1 VQEGR
6 TRDPSLSARDP
17 SLSARDPSLGARDP
31 SLGARDPS
39 LDQDT
44 AGHTLLR
51 KTSGSSVLPAI
62 ELCGITKRFGP
73 VDVLSDVD
81 LSLYPGRVHSLA
93 GENGAGKSTLV
104 KILGGIYRPDNGRI
118 LRDGIETVITDAADA
133 RRQGIAVIHQHP
145 AVFPDLSVAENVFVG
160 RQPRAMSGIDWPA
173 MRRRAQELLAGLQI
187 DIDSGLPVKMLS
199 IAERQAVEIAKALSI
214 DAKVLVMDEPTSTI
228 SRREVDRLFEIVE
241 RLKAQ
246 GVAILFIS
254 HFIDEI
260 LGLGDEVTILR
271 SGKRVMTGPTADL
284 TPAQTVRQMIGTE
297 PSAFFPKE
305 ETRIG
310 APVVSVHG
318 LSGAGF
324 VKDVTFEVRAGE
336 ILGFFGLVGA
346 GRSEVA
352 QMLFGITP
360 PDQGEIRLNDQV
372 VRLRSSKDAMR
383 LGISLVPED
392 RHQQGLVLPFPIR
405 ANETLPILRQ
415 LSNTLGL
422 VDRAKENEIAEKFT
436 AQMRVIAQGVE
447 QLTSTLSGGNQQKVL
462 IGKWLIPAP
471 EVLILDQ
478 PTRGVDVGAKAE
490 IHRIISHLAAQG
502 LAVILISDDAQ
513 EVIGMADRILVFRG
527 GRIVAESGRASFD
540 REAMLLAAAQ
550 AAREEA
556 EGVVSGEDATDD
568 DRERGRGRERVVGG
582 RGWVRQVMRIRELGL
597 VAALLLIGLGI
608 TLREPRFLDGANLEQ
623 VALSAT
629 LVCIVSLGEALVI
642 IARQIDL
649 SVGAIVAASAFVA
662 ADWLQQHP
670 DGSILFVFLIGCLV
684 GGALGAFNA
693 LLVTGFRIP
702 AIVATLGTLAM
713 YRGGVIVLA
722 GGRQISATVL
732 PDSYGFI
739 ARAHFAGLPILVWL
753 AVLLTIGFGLAA
765 RYTRIGRNFYALG
778 SNQESAKF
786 AGISEQRHI
795 ALLFVVSGLLCGL
808 VGVLWGARFGTVDA
822 VIAPELHFQ
831 AISAAVVGGVSI
843 FGGSGSVYGAA
854 LGAVIFAVLQ
864 NGIQLL
870 GINRFWLQAVL
881 GAAIVVTVL
890 FYSQL
895 AKRAEGIERRSR
907 FTGHLQSQFRR

>member
-1 VQEGR
+1 VREGS
-6 TRDPSLSARDP
+6 TE
-17 SLSARDPSLGARDP
+17 
-31 SLGARDPS
+31 
-39 LDQDT
+39 T
-44 AGHTLLR
+44 AGDTLLR
-51 KTSGSSVLPAI
+51 KGTGSSVVPAI
-62 ELCGITKRFGP
+62 ELRGITKRFGP
-73 VDVLSDVD
+73 VDVLSNVD

-104 KILGGIYRPDNGRI
+104 KILGGIHRPDVGSI
-118 LRDGIETVITDAADA
+118 LRDGAETTITDAADA

-160 RQPRAMSGIDWPA
+160 RQPRGITGIDWTA
-173 MRRRAQELLAGLQI
+173 MTRRARELLAGLQI
-187 DIDSGLPVKMLS
+187 DIDPGLPVKLLS
-199 IAERQAVEIAKALSI
+199 IAERQTVEIAKALSI

-228 SRREVDRLFEIVE
+228 SSREVHRLFEMVQ
-241 RLKAQ
+241 RLKEK

-271 SGKRVMTGPTADL
+271 SGKRVMTGPTAGL
-284 TPAQTVRQMIGTE
+284 TAAETVRQMIGTE

-305 ETRIG
+305 EARIG
-310 APVVSVHG
+310 EPVVSVSD

-324 VKDVTFEVRAGE
+324 VEDVSFEVRSGE

-352 QMLFGITP
+352 GMLFGLTR
-360 PDQGEIRLNDQV
+360 PDQGEIRLNGQI
-372 VRLRSSKDAMR
+372 VRLRSSRDATR

-405 ANETLPILRQ
+405 ANETLPILRR
-415 LSNTLGL
+415 LSNGLGL
-422 VDRAKENEIAEKFT
+422 VDQGKENEIAQRFT
-436 AQMRVIAQGVE
+436 GQMRVVASGIE

-462 IGKWLIPAP
+462 LGKWLIPAP
-471 EVLILDQ
+471 RVLILDQ

-490 IHRIISHLAAQG
+490 IHRIISNLATQG

-527 GRIVAESGRASFD
+527 GHIVAESGRASFD

-550 AAREEA
+550 AAKETESADGADFGTERED
-556 EGVVSGEDATDD
+556 GDEDKSTD
-568 DRERGRGRERVVGG
+568 RGRGARRVRG
-582 RGWVRQVMRIRELGL
+582 RDVEAGWVSKLMRVRELGL
-597 VAALLLIGLGI
+597 IVALLLIGLGI
-608 TLREPRFLDGANLEQ
+608 TVREPRFLDGANLEQ

-629 LVCIVSLGEALVI
+629 LVCIVALGEALVI

-649 SVGAIVAASAFVA
+649 SIGAMVATCAFVA
-662 ADWLQQHP
+662 ADWLQQNP
-670 DGSILFVFLIGCLV
+670 NGSILVVFLIGGLV

-732 PDSYGFI
+732 PDSYGAI
-739 ARAHFAGLPILVWL
+739 ARAHFAGVPALVWL
-753 AVLLTIGFGLAA
+753 ALLLTIGFGLVA
-765 RYTRIGRNFYALG
+765 RFTRVGRNIYALG

-786 AGISEQRHI
+786 AGINDGRHI
-795 ALLFVVSGLLCGL
+795 ALLFVLSGLLCGL

-831 AISAAVVGGVSI
+831 AISAVVVGGVSI

-854 LGAVIFAVLQ
+854 LGAIIFAVLQ

-881 GAAIVVTVL
+881 GAAIVATVL

-895 AKRAEGIERRSR
+895 ARRAEGVERRSR
-907 FTGHLQSQFRR
+907 LSGHLRRQFRR

>member
-1 VQEGR
+1 MREGC
-6 TRDPSLSARDP
+6 T
-17 SLSARDPSLGARDP
+17 
-31 SLGARDPS
+31 
-39 LDQDT
+39 DT
-44 AGHTLLR
+44 AGDTLLR
-51 KTSGSSVLPAI
+51 KAMGSAVVPAI
-62 ELCGITKRFGP
+62 ELSGITKRFGP
-73 VDVLSDVD
+73 VDVLSNVD

-104 KILGGIYRPDNGRI
+104 KILGGIYQPDAGRI
-118 LRDGIETVITDAADA
+118 LRDGAETTITDAADA

-160 RQPRAMSGIDWPA
+160 RQPRGVSGIDWTA
-173 MRRRAQELLAGLQI
+173 MTRRAQELLSQLQI
-187 DIDSGLPVKMLS
+187 DIDPGVPVKLLS

-228 SRREVDRLFEIVE
+228 SSREVDRLFEIVE
-241 RLKAQ
+241 HLKAQ

-284 TPAQTVRQMIGTE
+284 TPAQTVRHMIGTE

-305 ETRIG
+305 EARIG
-310 APVVSVHG
+310 EPVVSVSG

-324 VKDVTFEVRAGE
+324 VQEVSFEVRAGE

-360 PDQGEIRLNDQV
+360 PDQGEIRLNNQV
-372 VRLRSSKDAMR
+372 VRLRSSRDAMR
-383 LGISLVPED
+383 RGISLVPED

-405 ANETLPILRQ
+405 ANETLPILRR
-415 LSNTLGL
+415 LANGLGL
-422 VDRAKENEIAEKFT
+422 VDRVKENAIAQRVTE
-436 AQMRVIAQGVE
+436 QMRVVASGVE
-447 QLTSTLSGGNQQKVL
+447 QATNTLSGGNQQKVL
-462 IGKWLIPAP
+462 IGKWLIPEP
-471 EVLILDQ
+471 RVLILDQ

-490 IHRIISHLAAQG
+490 IHRIISNLAAQG

-540 REAMLLAAAQ
+540 REEMLLEAAQ
-550 AAREEA
+550 AAREGGEEREA
-556 EGVVSGEDATDD
+556 EEGEDNRGRR
-568 DRERGRGRERVVGG
+568 RERSPAQ
-582 RGWVRQVMRIRELGL
+582 GWVSKLMRIRELGL
-597 VAALLLIGLGI
+597 VVALLLIGLGI
-608 TLREPRFLDGANLEQ
+608 TVREPRFLDGANLEQ

-629 LVCIVSLGEALVI
+629 LVCIVALGEALVI

-649 SVGAIVAASAFVA
+649 SVGAMVATSAFVA
-662 ADWLQQHP
+662 ADWLQQNP
-670 DGSILFVFLIGCLV
+670 NGSIWVVFLIGGLV
-684 GGALGAFNA
+684 GGLLGAFNA

-732 PDSYGFI
+732 PDSYGAI
-739 ARAHFAGLPILVWL
+739 ARAHFAGVPVLVWL
-753 AVLLTIGFGLAA
+753 ALGLTIGFGLAA
-765 RYTRIGRNFYALG
+765 RFTRIGRNIYALG

-786 AGISEQRHI
+786 AGINERGHV
-795 ALLFVVSGLLCGL
+795 ALLFVLSGVLCGL

-831 AISAAVVGGVSI
+831 AISAVVVGGVSI

-854 LGAVIFAVLQ
+854 LGAIIFAVLQ

-895 AKRAEGIERRSR
+895 AKRAEGVERRSR
-907 FTGHLQSQFRR
+907 LTGQRRRRFWR

>member
-1 VQEGR
+1 V
-6 TRDPSLSARDP
+6 
-17 SLSARDPSLGARDP
+17 
-31 SLGARDPS
+31 
-39 LDQDT
+39 
-44 AGHTLLR
+44 
-51 KTSGSSVLPAI
+51 VPAI

-73 VDVLSDVD
+73 VDVLSNVD

-104 KILGGIYRPDNGRI
+104 KILGGIHPPDGGRI
-118 LRDGIETVITDAADA
+118 LRDGAETTISDAADA

-160 RQPRAMSGIDWPA
+160 RQPRGVNGIDWTA
-173 MRRRAQELLAGLQI
+173 MTRRARELLSGLQI
-187 DIDSGLPVKMLS
+187 DIDPGLPVKLLS
-199 IAERQAVEIAKALSI
+199 IAERQTVEIAKALSI

-228 SRREVDRLFEIVE
+228 SSREVHRLFEIVE
-241 RLKAQ
+241 RLKDQ

-271 SGKRVMTGPTADL
+271 SGKRVMTGPTAGL
-284 TPAQTVRQMIGTE
+284 TAAETVRQMIGTE
-297 PSAFFPKE
+297 PSAFFPKQ

-310 APVVSVHG
+310 EPVVSVSN

-324 VKDVTFEVRAGE
+324 VEDISFEVRSGE

-352 QMLFGITP
+352 QMLFGLTR
-360 PDQGEIRLNDQV
+360 PDQGEIRLNGQI
-372 VRLRSSKDAMR
+372 VRLRSSRDATR

-405 ANETLPILRQ
+405 ANETLPILRR
-415 LSNTLGL
+415 LANGMGL
-422 VDRAKENEIAEKFT
+422 VDRVKENEIAQRFT
-436 AQMRVIAQGVE
+436 GQMRVVASGVE
-447 QLTSTLSGGNQQKVL
+447 QLTNTLSGGNQQKVL

-471 EVLILDQ
+471 RVLILDQ

-490 IHRIISHLAAQG
+490 IHRIISNLAAQG

-513 EVIGMADRILVFRG
+513 EVIGMADRILVFRA

-550 AAREEA
+550 AAREASEGMVEGEQAVA
-556 EGVVSGEDATDD
+556 ETGEN
-568 DRERGRGRERVVGG
+568 RGRGRRRGRARGVGN
-582 RGWVRQVMRIRELGL
+582 GWVSKLMRVRELGL
-597 VAALLLIGLGI
+597 VVALLLIGLGI
-608 TLREPRFLDGANLEQ
+608 TFREPRFLDGANLEQ

-629 LVCIVSLGEALVI
+629 LVCIVALGEALVI

-649 SVGAIVAASAFVA
+649 SVGAMVATSAFVA
-662 ADWLQQHP
+662 ADWLQQNP
-670 DGSILFVFLIGCLV
+670 NGSILVVFLIGCLV

-732 PDSYGFI
+732 PDSYGAI
-739 ARAHFAGLPILVWL
+739 ARAHFAGVPALVWL
-753 AVLLTIGFGLAA
+753 ALLFTVGFGLAS
-765 RYTRIGRNFYALG
+765 RFTRAGRNIYALG

-786 AGISEQRHI
+786 AGIDDRRHI
-795 ALLFVVSGLLCGL
+795 ALLFVLSGLLCGL

-831 AISAAVVGGVSI
+831 AISAVVVGGVSI

-881 GAAIVVTVL
+881 GAAIVATVL

-895 AKRAEGIERRSR
+895 ARRAEGVERRSR
-907 FTGHLQSQFRR
+907 LSGHLRRQFRR

>member
-1 VQEGR
+1 VV
-6 TRDPSLSARDP
+6 A
-17 SLSARDPSLGARDP
+17 
-31 SLGARDPS
+31 
-39 LDQDT
+39 
-44 AGHTLLR
+44 
-51 KTSGSSVLPAI
+51 AI

-73 VDVLSDVD
+73 VDVLSNVD

-104 KILGGIYRPDNGRI
+104 KILGGIHQPDGGRI
-118 LRDGIETVITDAADA
+118 LRDGAETTITDAADA

-160 RQPRAMSGIDWPA
+160 RQPRGVSGIDWTT
-173 MRRRAQELLAGLQI
+173 MTRRAQELLSALQI
-187 DIDSGLPVKMLS
+187 DIDPGLPVKLLS
-199 IAERQAVEIAKALSI
+199 VAERQTVEIAKALSI

-228 SRREVDRLFEIVE
+228 SSREVDRLFEMVE
-241 RLKAQ
+241 RLKDQ

-271 SGKRVMTGPTADL
+271 SGKRVMTGPTAGL
-284 TPAQTVRQMIGTE
+284 TAAETVRHMIGTE

-305 ETRIG
+305 ETQIG
-310 APVVSVHG
+310 EPVVSVSG

-324 VKDVTFEVRAGE
+324 VEDISFEVHAGE

-352 QMLFGITP
+352 EMLFGITP
-360 PDQGEIRLNDQV
+360 PDQGQIRLNNQI
-372 VRLRSSKDAMR
+372 VRLRSSRDATR

-405 ANETLPILRQ
+405 ANETLPILRR
-415 LSNTLGL
+415 LSNGLGL
-422 VDRAKENEIAEKFT
+422 VDRVKENAIAERFT
-436 AQMRVIAQGVE
+436 GQMRVVASGVE
-447 QLTSTLSGGNQQKVL
+447 QSTNTLSGGNQQKVL

-471 EVLILDQ
+471 RVLILDQ

-490 IHRIISHLAAQG
+490 IHRIISNLAAQG

-527 GRIVAESGRASFD
+527 GRVVAETGRASFD

-550 AAREEA
+550 AAREIKSA
-556 EGVVSGEDATDD
+556 DYTDYADLSDEGKKGGET
-568 DRERGRGRERVVGG
+568 EEGEENRGRGRRRVRVRGVGS
-582 RGWVRQVMRIRELGL
+582 RWVSKLMRVRELGL
-597 VAALLLIGLGI
+597 VVALLLIGLGI

-629 LVCIVSLGEALVI
+629 LVCIVALGEALVI

-649 SVGAIVAASAFVA
+649 SVGAMVATSAFVA
-662 ADWLQQHP
+662 ADWLQQNP
-670 DGSILFVFLIGCLV
+670 NGSILVVFLIGCLV

-732 PDSYGFI
+732 PDSYGAI
-739 ARAHFAGLPILVWL
+739 ARAHFAGVPALVWL
-753 AVLLTIGFGLAA
+753 ALLFTIGFGLAA
-765 RYTRIGRNFYALG
+765 RFTRTGRNIYALG

-786 AGISEQRHI
+786 AGINDRRHI
-795 ALLFVVSGLLCGL
+795 ALLFVLSGLLCGL

-831 AISAAVVGGVSI
+831 AISAVVVGGVSI

-881 GAAIVVTVL
+881 GAAIVATVL

-895 AKRAEGIERRSR
+895 ARRAEGVERRSR
-907 FTGHLQSQFRR
+907 LTGHLRRQF

>member
-1 VQEGR
+1 VAGREGR
-6 TRDPSLSARDP
+6 T
-17 SLSARDPSLGARDP
+17 
-31 SLGARDPS
+31 
-39 LDQDT
+39 DT
-44 AGHTLLR
+44 AGDILLGN
-51 KTSGSSVLPAI
+51 TAGSSVVPAI

-73 VDVLSDVD
+73 VDVLSNVD
-81 LSLYPGRVHSLA
+81 LNLYPGRVHSLA

-104 KILGGIYRPDNGRI
+104 KILGGIHQPDGGRI
-118 LRDGIETVITDAADA
+118 LRDGVETTIIDAADA

-160 RQPRAMSGIDWPA
+160 RQPCGISGIDWSA
-173 MRRRAQELLAGLQI
+173 MTRRAQQLLAGLQI
-187 DIDSGLPVKMLS
+187 DIDPGLPVKLLS

-228 SRREVDRLFEIVE
+228 SRREVDRLFEIVD
-241 RLKAQ
+241 RLKSQ

-271 SGKRVMTGPTADL
+271 SGKRVMIGPTADL
-284 TPAQTVRQMIGTE
+284 TPAQTVRYMIGTE

-305 ETRIG
+305 EAPIG
-310 APVVSVHG
+310 RPMLSVRG

-324 VKDVTFEVRAGE
+324 VEDVTFEVCAGE

-352 QMLFGITP
+352 QMLFGITS
-360 PDQGEIRLNDQV
+360 PDQGEIRLDNQI
-372 VRLRSSKDAMR
+372 VRLHSSRDAMR
-383 LGISLVPED
+383 LGIALVPED

-405 ANETLPILRQ
+405 ANETLPILRH
-415 LSNTLGL
+415 LANGLGL
-422 VDRAKENEIAEKFT
+422 VDRAKENAVAEKFT
-436 AQMRVIAQGVE
+436 GQMRVVASGIE
-447 QLTSTLSGGNQQKVL
+447 QLTNTLSGGNQQKVL

-471 EVLILDQ
+471 RILILDQ

-540 REAMLLAAAQ
+540 RETMLLAAAQ
-550 AAREEA
+550 AAREEESA
-556 EGVVSGEDATDD
+556 AQDVVAAGEVTDE
-568 DRERGRGRERVVGG
+568 RELVPTGQSRGRDVAN
-582 RGWVRQVMRIRELGL
+582 GWLSKVMRVRELGL
-597 VAALLLIGLGI
+597 VIALLLIGLGI
-608 TLREPRFLDGANLEQ
+608 TVREPRFLEGANLKQ

-629 LVCIVSLGEALVI
+629 LVCIVALGEALVI

-649 SVGAIVAASAFVA
+649 SVGAMVATSAFVA

-670 DGSILFVFLIGCLV
+670 DGSIVVVFLIGCLA

-713 YRGGVIVLA
+713 YRGGVVVLA

-732 PDSYGFI
+732 PDSYGAI
-739 ARAHFAGLPILVWL
+739 ARADFAGVPILIWL
-753 AVLLTIGFGLAA
+753 ALLFTMGFGLAA
-765 RYTRIGRNFYALG
+765 RFTRTGRNWYALG

-786 AGISEQRHI
+786 AGINERRHI
-795 ALLFVVSGLLCGL
+795 ALLFVLSGLLCGL

-831 AISAAVVGGVSI
+831 AISAVVVGGVSI

-854 LGAVIFAVLQ
+854 LGAIIFAVLE

-895 AKRAEGIERRSR
+895 ARRAEGSERRSR
-907 FTGHLQSQFRR
+907 HPGHLRRPFSR

>member
-1 VQEGR
+1 V
-6 TRDPSLSARDP
+6 
-17 SLSARDPSLGARDP
+17 
-31 SLGARDPS
+31 
-39 LDQDT
+39 
-44 AGHTLLR
+44 
-51 KTSGSSVLPAI
+51 VPAI

-73 VDVLSDVD
+73 VDVLSNVD

-104 KILGGIYRPDNGRI
+104 KILGGIHQPDGGRI
-118 LRDGIETVITDAADA
+118 LRDGAETAISDAADA
-133 RRQGIAVIHQHP
+133 RRLGIAVIHQHP

-160 RQPRAMSGIDWPA
+160 RQPRGVNGIDWSA
-173 MRRRAQELLAGLQI
+173 MTRRARELLFGLQI
-187 DIDSGLPVKMLS
+187 DIDPGLPVKLLS
-199 IAERQAVEIAKALSI
+199 IAERQTVEIAKALSI

-228 SRREVDRLFEIVE
+228 SSREVHRLFEMVE
-241 RLKAQ
+241 RLKEQ

-271 SGKRVMTGPTADL
+271 SGKRVMTGPTASL
-284 TPAQTVRQMIGTE
+284 TAAETVRQMIGTE

-310 APVVSVHG
+310 EPVVSVSN

-324 VKDVTFEVRAGE
+324 VEDISFEVRSGE

-352 QMLFGITP
+352 QMLFGLTR
-360 PDQGEIRLNDQV
+360 PDQGEIRLNGQI
-372 VRLRSSKDAMR
+372 VRLRSSRDATR

-405 ANETLPILRQ
+405 ANETLPILRR
-415 LSNTLGL
+415 LSNGMGL
-422 VDRAKENEIAEKFT
+422 VDRVKENEIAQRFT
-436 AQMRVIAQGVE
+436 GQMRVVASGVE
-447 QLTSTLSGGNQQKVL
+447 QLTNTLSGGNQQKVL

-471 EVLILDQ
+471 RVLILDQ

-490 IHRIISHLAAQG
+490 IHRIISKLAAQG

-513 EVIGMADRILVFRG
+513 EVIGMADRILVFRA

-550 AAREEA
+550 AARDYGGQATDYADLGGKGKKEA
-556 EGVVSGEDATDD
+556 EEGTKGT
-568 DRERGRGRERVVGG
+568 DRERGRVRNAESGWLSKLMRV
-582 RGWVRQVMRIRELGL
+582 RELGL
-597 VAALLLIGLGI
+597 VVALLLIGLGI

-629 LVCIVSLGEALVI
+629 LVCIVALGEALVI

-649 SVGAIVAASAFVA
+649 SVGAMVATSAFVA
-662 ADWLQQHP
+662 ADWLQQNP
-670 DGSILFVFLIGCLV
+670 NGSILVVFLIGCLV

-722 GGRQISATVL
+722 GGRQISATAL
-732 PDSYGFI
+732 PDSYGAI
-739 ARAHFAGLPILVWL
+739 ARAHFAGVPALVWL
-753 AVLLTIGFGLAA
+753 ALLFTVGFGLAA
-765 RYTRIGRNFYALG
+765 RFTRAGRNIYALG

-786 AGISEQRHI
+786 AGIDDRRHI
-795 ALLFVVSGLLCGL
+795 ALLFVLSGFLCGL

-881 GAAIVVTVL
+881 GAAIVATVL

-895 AKRAEGIERRSR
+895 ARRAEGIERRSR
-907 FTGHLQSQFRR
+907 LSGHLRRQLRR